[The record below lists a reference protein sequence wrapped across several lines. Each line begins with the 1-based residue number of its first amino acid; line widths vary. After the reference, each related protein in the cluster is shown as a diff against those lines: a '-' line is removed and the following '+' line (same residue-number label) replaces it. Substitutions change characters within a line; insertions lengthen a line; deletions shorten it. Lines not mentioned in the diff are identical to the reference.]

1 MKIYL
6 DMIGCRL
13 NQSEIEI
20 MARQFTA
27 AGHKLVADPGEADLA
42 VVNTCTVTAAAAADS
57 RKTIRRLSR
66 SGVERI
72 ITTGCWSSM
81 HPDQARNLPGIT
93 GIVSNAEKDTLVA
106 NLLGLEQELF
116 DQEPLERAIIPGRRL
131 RTRAFIKAQDGCRHH
146 CAFCITTVARGES
159 RSIPLEIVLND
170 IRAAVRGGAQE
181 TVLTGVQ
188 LGSWGKDLDPA
199 LELHDLV
206 LAILKDTEVP
216 RLRLSSIEPWDITPS
231 LIDLIKEERV
241 ARHLHLPLQSGSAD
255 VLRRMTRANTP
266 GQYEELVNQIRG
278 AIPDIAL
285 TTDIMT
291 GFPAETDDEFRESLD
306 FIYRMNFADG
316 HVFTYSAREGTPA
329 VNFPHQVAHPV
340 RKERNA
346 RIRELLKESAVKY
359 RQQFVGAEL
368 IALWEQVETL
378 EDNNHKAT
386 GLTDNYLRVEASAY
400 PDVWNSF
407 SAVRITGINP
417 RGVWGEIVN
426 QAKKH

>member
-27 AGHKLVADPGEADLA
+27 AGHSLVSDPGEADLA

-66 SGVERI
+66 NGVERI
-72 ITTGCWSSM
+72 IATGCWSSM

-116 DQEPLERAIIPGRRL
+116 DQEPLERIIIPGRRL

-146 CAFCITTVARGES
+146 CAFCITTIARGDS
-159 RSIPLEIVLND
+159 RSISPEIVLSD

-188 LGSWGKDLDPA
+188 LRSWGKDLDPP

-206 LAILKDTEVP
+206 LAILKDTKVP

-255 VLRRMTRANTP
+255 VLRRMARANTP
-266 GQYEELVNQIRG
+266 GQYEELVNQIRRV
-278 AIPDIAL
+278 ISDIAL

-306 FIYRMNFADG
+306 FIYLMNFAGG

-329 VNFPHQVAHPV
+329 ENFPNQVVHQV

-346 RIRELLKESAVKY
+346 RIRDLFKKAAVKY
-359 RQQFVGAEL
+359 RKQFVGTEL
-368 IALWEQVETL
+368 ITLWEQVDTL
-378 EDNNHKAT
+378 EDNNHKAI

-400 PDVWNSF
+400 PDVWNTF
-407 SAVRITGINP
+407 STVRITGINP
-417 RGVWGEIVN
+417 NGVQGEIVN
-426 QAKKH
+426 QA

>member
-72 ITTGCWSSM
+72 ISTGCWSSM
-81 HPDQARNLPGIT
+81 HPDQAWNLPGIT

-241 ARHLHLPLQSGSAD
+241 ARQLHLPLQSGSAD
-255 VLRRMTRANTP
+255 VLRRMARANTP
-266 GQYEELVNQIRG
+266 GKYEELVNQIRG
-278 AIPDIAL
+278 VIPDIAL

-329 VNFPHQVAHPV
+329 VNFPHQVAHPL

-378 EDNNHKAT
+378 EDNNHKAI
-386 GLTDNYLRVEASAY
+386 GLTDNYLRVEASAF
-400 PDVWNSF
+400 PNIWNSF
-407 SAVRITGINP
+407 SAVRIIGISP

>member
-20 MARQFTA
+20 MARQFIA
-27 AGHKLVADPGEADLA
+27 AGHSLVADPGEADLA

-66 SGVERI
+66 NGVERI

-106 NLLGLEQELF
+106 NLLGLRQGSF

-146 CAFCITTVARGES
+146 CTFCITTVARGES
-159 RSIPLEIVLND
+159 RSISQEIVLND

-255 VLRRMTRANTP
+255 VLRRMARANTP

-329 VNFPHQVAHPV
+329 GDFPDQVAHPV
-340 RKERNA
+340 RKERSA
-346 RIRELLKESAVKY
+346 RIRDLLKTGAVKY
-359 RQQFVGAEL
+359 RQQFVGTEL
-368 IALWEQVETL
+368 ITLWEQVARL
-378 EDNNHKAT
+378 EDSTHKAI
-386 GLTDNYLRVEASAY
+386 GLTDNYLRVEALAS

-407 SAVRITGINP
+407 SSVRITGIIP
-417 RGVWGEIVN
+417 KGVRGEIVD
-426 QAKKH
+426 QS

>member
-1 MKIYL
+1 MRIYL

-27 AGHKLVADPGEADLA
+27 AGHSLVADPGEADLA

-57 RKTIRRLSR
+57 RKTIRRLFR
-66 SGVERI
+66 NGVERI

-81 HPDQARNLPGIT
+81 HPDQALNLPGIT

-116 DQEPLERAIIPGRRL
+116 NQEPLERAIIPGKRL
-131 RTRAFIKAQDGCRHH
+131 RTRAFIKAQDGCNHH
-146 CAFCITTVARGES
+146 CAFCVTTVARGDS
-159 RSIPLEIVLND
+159 RSMSLEIVLND

-181 TVLTGVQ
+181 AVLTGVQ
-188 LGSWGKDLDPA
+188 LGSWGKDLDPP

-206 LAILKDTEVP
+206 FAILKDTDIP
-216 RLRLSSIEPWDITPS
+216 RLRLSSIEPWDITHS

-255 VLRRMTRANTP
+255 VLRRMARANTP
-266 GQYEELVNQIRG
+266 GQYEELVNKIR
-278 AIPDIAL
+278 AVIPDIAL

-306 FIYRMNFADG
+306 FIYRMKFADG

-329 VNFPHQVAHPV
+329 VNFPDQVAHPV

-346 RIRELLKESAVKY
+346 RIRDLFKEGAVKY
-359 RQQFVGAEL
+359 REQFVGTEL
-368 IALWEQVETL
+368 ITLWEQVVTL
-378 EDNNHKAT
+378 EGGTHKAI
-386 GLTDNYLRVEASAY
+386 GLTDNYLRVEAPAC

-407 SAVRITGINP
+407 SSVRITGISP
-417 RGVWGEIVN
+417 KGVLGEIVN
-426 QAKKH
+426 QT

>member
-27 AGHKLVADPGEADLA
+27 AGHSLVADPGEADLA

-66 SGVERI
+66 KGVERI

-93 GIVSNAEKDTLVA
+93 GVVSNAEKDTLVA
-106 NLLGLEQELF
+106 NLLGLKQELF
-116 DQEPLERAIIPGRRL
+116 DQEPLQRAIIPGRRL

-146 CAFCITTVARGES
+146 CAYCITTIARGDS
-159 RSIPLEIVLND
+159 RSISPEIVLSD
-170 IRAAVRGGAQE
+170 IRAAVRSGAQE
-181 TVLTGVQ
+181 AVLTGVQ
-188 LGSWGKDLDPA
+188 LGSWGKDLDTP

-206 LAILKDTEVP
+206 HAILKDTEIP

-241 ARHLHLPLQSGSAD
+241 ARHLHLPLQSGSTD
-255 VLRRMTRANTP
+255 VLHRMARANTP
-266 GQYEELVNQIRG
+266 GQYEELIDQIR
-278 AIPDIAL
+278 AVIPDIAL

-291 GFPAETDDEFRESLD
+291 GFPAETDDEFKESLD
-306 FIYRMNFADG
+306 FVSRMNFADG

-329 VNFPHQVAHPV
+329 GNFPDQVAHQV

-346 RIRELLKESAVKY
+346 RVRDLLKKAAVNY

-368 IALWEQVETL
+368 ITLWEQVETL
-378 EDNNHKAT
+378 EENNHRAI
-386 GLTDNYLRVEASAY
+386 GLTDNYLRVEASAC

-407 SAVRITGINP
+407 SFVKITGINQ
-417 RGVWGEIVN
+417 RGVRGEIIN
-426 QAKKH
+426 QA

>member
-1 MKIYL
+1 
-6 DMIGCRL
+6 MIGCRL

-20 MARQFTA
+20 MARQFSA
-27 AGHKLVADPGEADLA
+27 AGHNLVADPGEADLA

-57 RKTIRRLSR
+57 RKTIRRLFR

-72 ITTGCWSSM
+72 ISTGCWSTM
-81 HPDQARNLPGIT
+81 YPDQARNLPGIT
-93 GIVSNAEKDTLVA
+93 EIVSNAEKDTLVA
-106 NLLGLEQELF
+106 NLLGLEQDLF

-231 LIDLIKEERV
+231 LIDLIKEERI

-255 VLRRMTRANTP
+255 VLRRMARANTP
-266 GQYEELVNQIRG
+266 GQYEELVKQIRG
-278 AIPDIAL
+278 AIPEIAL

-291 GFPAETDDEFRESLD
+291 GFPAETDDEFKESLD
-306 FIYRMNFADG
+306 FIYRMNFAGG

-346 RIRELLKESAVKY
+346 RIRELLKESAIKY

-368 IALWEQVETL
+368 IALWEQVETI

-386 GLTDNYLRVEASAY
+386 GLTDNYLRVEASAH

-407 SAVRITGINP
+407 SAVRITGISP
-417 RGVWGEIVN
+417 QGVWGEIVN
-426 QAKKH
+426 QAK